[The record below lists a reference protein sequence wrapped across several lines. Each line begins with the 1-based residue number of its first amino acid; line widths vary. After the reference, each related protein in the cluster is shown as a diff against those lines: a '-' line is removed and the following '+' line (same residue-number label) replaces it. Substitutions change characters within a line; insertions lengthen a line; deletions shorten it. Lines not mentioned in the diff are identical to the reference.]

1 MPDKTTEMKVNQT
14 FDKAMDQINK
24 LEKAFREG
32 GMLEKAIAE
41 LDGDLSWLYDIR
53 SELSNAYEA
62 LESGHQGCMGHIS
75 EMLSKKKKI
84 TPSTPVGMVAEGVL
98 DGDDEDGF
106 MARSQ
111 LYFLARD
118 AIALHSMINDQDDLQ
133 PWVQSKIAQTS
144 KDIDAV
150 RRYTEYNEMEDGGAD
165 PMQVGPA
172 EEPAMEGYSV
182 MPDIDR
188 EKYQERD
195 GLEGPFQTKSGK
207 VVYYDTKEGSYY
219 DPDTDMYISYDD
231 WRSLDEST
239 VLNELL
245 PVVPVAIQAA
255 LAAGR
260 YVAPWLL
267 RKFAGKGG
275 ATILKR
281 AATKGIPSAIQGGKT
296 LVKKHGAVKTGLGTA
311 GRVGTGGAVGA
322 GAVNYGDEQDARVDT
337 AADKMDALRA
347 RDAKKRAGYYN
358 ADGSI
363 KEGRMSMRQLASMD
377 KDKARK
383 IEAMVGDESKYSDM
397 GDYQEAL
404 YNAAK
409 RMGLVEAKDEFK
421 PHMMYD
427 PKTGKG
433 KMAKKEQD
441 HLDMKAKGW
450 EHEKAHMK
458 EGKSPY
464 KKGTKKYNDHMAA
477 MHANSAEPKGKMIED
492 KVKTE
497 ATEFFTKIKKQ
508 AGVNK

>member
-1 MPDKTTEMKVNQT
+1 MSTERGSNANKVNNT
-14 FDKAMDQINK
+14 FTRIMGEINK
-24 LEKAFREG
+24 FEQVFKEG
-32 GMLEKAIAE
+32 GSIEQAIMDI
-41 LDGDLSWLYDIR
+41 DGDTSWLYDIR
-53 SELSNAYEA
+53 AELSNAYEA
-62 LESGHQGCMGHIS
+62 LEAGHQGTMGHLQ

-84 TPSTPVGMVAEGVL
+84 TPNTPVGMVAEGVL

-118 AIALHSMINDQDDLQ
+118 AIALHGMISDQDDLQ

-150 RRYTEYNEMEDGGAD
+150 RRYTEYNEMEDSGQD
-165 PMQVGPA
+165 PMDIGPA

-219 DPDTDMYISYDD
+219 DPDTDIYISYDE
-231 WRSLDEST
+231 WKALDEST
-239 VLNELL
+239 QLNELL
-245 PVVPVAIQAA
+245 PIVPIAIQAA
-255 LAAGR
+255 LTAGR
-260 YVAPWLL
+260 YVAPWIL

-275 ATILKR
+275 ATIINR
-281 AATKGIPSAIQGGKT
+281 AIQKGMPSAVKGAKT

-311 GRVGTGGAVGA
+311 GRVGTGGAVGH
-322 GAVNYGDEQDARVDT
+322 GAATYGDEQDTRTND
-337 AADKMDALRA
+337 AADAMNALRA

-363 KEGRMSMRQLASMD
+363 KETKAEVEYKLPKPAKGNAKKPTFPRKKQMVEG
-377 KDKARK
+377 KDK
-383 IEAMVGDESKYSDM
+383 
-397 GDYQEAL
+397 
-404 YNAAK
+404 
-409 RMGLVEAKDEFK
+409 FK

-433 KMAKKEQD
+433 TKANKEQD
-441 HLDMKAKGW
+441 HLDMKAKGYS
-450 EHEKAHMK
+450 HDKPKIK
-458 EGKSPY
+458 EGKSPH
-464 KKGTKKYNDHMAA
+464 KKGTEKYNKHMAA
-477 MHANSAEPKGKMIED
+477 MHANSAKPEGKMIED
-492 KVKTE
+492 KVKNE

>member
-1 MPDKTTEMKVNQT
+1 MPDKAMEMKVNQS

-24 LEKAFREG
+24 LEKAFRED
-32 GMLEKAIAE
+32 GMLEKAIEE
-41 LDGDLSWLYDIR
+41 LGGDSSWLYDIR

-62 LESGHQGCMGHIS
+62 MEAGHQGCMGHIT

-84 TPSTPVGMVAEGVL
+84 TPNTPVGMVAEGVL

-118 AIALHSMINDQDDLQ
+118 AIALHGMISDQDDLQ
-133 PWVQSKIAQTS
+133 PWIQSKIAQTS

-150 RRYTEYNEMEDGGAD
+150 RRYTEYNEMGDSGED
-165 PMQVGPA
+165 PMDIGPA

-219 DPDTDMYISYDD
+219 DPDTDIYISYDE
-231 WRSLDEST
+231 WRALDEST
-239 VLNELL
+239 QLNELL
-245 PVVPVAIQAA
+245 PVVPMAVQAA

-275 ATILKR
+275 ATIINR
-281 AATKGIPSAIQGGKT
+281 AIQKGVPSAVKGAKT

-311 GRVGTGGAVGA
+311 GRVGTGGAVGH
-322 GAVNYGDEQDARVDT
+322 GAATYGDEQDTRT
-337 AADKMDALRA
+337 NNAADAMDRLRA

-363 KEGRMSMRQLASMD
+363 KEVMQVAEKIMEEDKEILEQLD
-377 KDKARK
+377 DNKDTTK
-383 IEAMVGDESKYSDM
+383 I
-397 GDYQEAL
+397 
-404 YNAAK
+404 
-409 RMGLVEAKDEFK
+409 
-421 PHMMYD
+421 
-427 PKTGKG
+427 
-433 KMAKKEQD
+433 
-441 HLDMKAKGW
+441 
-450 EHEKAHMK
+450 K
-458 EGKSPY
+458 EGKSPH
-464 KKGTKKYNDHMAA
+464 KKGTKKYNAHMAA

-497 ATEFFTKIKKQ
+497 ATEFFNKIKKQ

>member
-1 MPDKTTEMKVNQT
+1 MPDKQMEMKVNQS
-14 FDKAMDQINK
+14 FSKAMDQVNK

-41 LDGDLSWLYDIR
+41 LGGDLSWLYDIR
-53 SELSNAYEA
+53 AELSNAYEA
-62 LESGHQGCMGHIS
+62 LEAGHQGCMGHLD

-84 TPSTPVGMVAEGVL
+84 TPNTPVDMVAEGVL

-118 AIALHSMINDQDDLQ
+118 AIALHGMISDQDDLQ
-133 PWVQSKIAQTS
+133 PWIQSKIAQTS

-165 PMQVGPA
+165 PMDIGPA
-172 EEPAMEGYSV
+172 EEPEMEDVATEGYSV

-219 DPDTDMYISYDD
+219 DPDTDIYISYDE
-231 WRSLDEST
+231 WRALDEST
-239 VLNELL
+239 QLNELL
-245 PVVPVAIQAA
+245 PVIPVAIQAA

-260 YVAPWLL
+260 YVAPWIL

-275 ATILKR
+275 ATIINR
-281 AATKGIPSAIQGGKT
+281 ALQKGLPSAVQGGKT
-296 LVKKHGAVKTGLGTA
+296 LVKKHGAVKTAAGTA
-311 GRVGTGGAVGA
+311 GRVGTGGSVGY
-322 GAVNYGDEQDARVDT
+322 GAATYGDEQDARTND
-337 AADKMDALRA
+337 AADKMDALRK

-363 KEGRMSMRQLASMD
+363 KEG
-377 KDKARK
+377 KD
-383 IEAMVGDESKYSDM
+383 D
-397 GDYQEAL
+397 
-404 YNAAK
+404 
-409 RMGLVEAKDEFK
+409 FK
-421 PHMMYD
+421 PHKMYD
-427 PKTGKG
+427 PKTGES
-433 KMAKKEQD
+433 KMAKVEKD

-450 EHEKAHMK
+450 THDKPKIK
-458 EGKSPY
+458 EGKSPH

-477 MHANSAEPKGKMIED
+477 MHANSAVPKGKMIED
-492 KVKTE
+492 KIKNE
-497 ATEFFTKIKKQ
+497 ATEFFTKVKKQ
-508 AGVNK
+508 VGVNK

>member
-1 MPDKTTEMKVNQT
+1 MNVGKIDRTIMKALDMVE
-14 FDKAMDQINK
+14 K
-24 LEKAFREG
+24 LEKLFANNGAFENAV
-32 GMLEKAIAE
+32 MEI
-41 LDGDLSWLYDIR
+41 DGDISYFGDVRKKLAQLYVDI
-53 SELSNAYEA
+53 EDLHMGAVGHNMD
-62 LESGHQGCMGHIS
+62 ESVTES
-75 EMLSKKKKI
+75 VKL
-84 TPSTPVGMVAEGVL
+84 TEGVL

-118 AIALHSMINDQDDLQ
+118 AIALHGMISDQDDLQ
-133 PWVQSKIAQTS
+133 PWIQSKIAQTS

-150 RRYTEYNEMEDGGAD
+150 RRYTEYNEMGDSGAD
-165 PMQVGPA
+165 PMDIGPA
-172 EEPAMEGYSV
+172 EEPEMEDVATEGYSV

-219 DPDTDMYISYDD
+219 DPDTDIYISYDE
-231 WRSLDEST
+231 WRTLDEST
-239 VLNELL
+239 QLNELL
-245 PVVPVAIQAA
+245 PVVPMAIQAA

-275 ATILKR
+275 ATIINR
-281 AATKGIPSAIQGGKT
+281 AINKGMPSAVKGAKT

-311 GRVGTGGAVGA
+311 GRVGTGGAVGH
-322 GAVNYGDEQDARVDT
+322 GAATYGDEGDARVDN
-337 AADKMDALRA
+337 AADAMDRLRA

-363 KEGRMSMRQLASMD
+363 KEG
-377 KDKARK
+377 
-383 IEAMVGDESKYSDM
+383 
-397 GDYQEAL
+397 
-404 YNAAK
+404 
-409 RMGLVEAKDEFK
+409 
-421 PHMMYD
+421 
-427 PKTGKG
+427 
-433 KMAKKEQD
+433 
-441 HLDMKAKGW
+441 
-450 EHEKAHMK
+450 
-458 EGKSPY
+458 KSPH

-477 MHANSAEPKGKMIED
+477 MHANSAKPEGKMIED

>member
-1 MPDKTTEMKVNQT
+1 MSTERGSNANKINNT
-14 FDKAMDQINK
+14 FERVMGEINK
-24 LEKAFREG
+24 FEQVFKQG
-32 GMLEKAIAE
+32 GSMEQAVMGV
-41 LDGDLSWLYDIR
+41 DGDVSHLKDVT
-53 SELSNAYEA
+53 EALSNLYEA
-62 LESGHQGCMGHIS
+62 LESAHYGTMGHIQ

-84 TPSTPVGMVAEGVL
+84 TPNTPVDMVAEGVL

-118 AIALHSMINDQDDLQ
+118 AIALHGMINDQDNLQ

-165 PMQVGPA
+165 PMQVGPTD
-172 EEPAMEGYSV
+172 EPAMEGYSV

-219 DPDTDMYISYDD
+219 DPDTDMYISYDE
-231 WRSLDEST
+231 WRALDEST
-239 VLNELL
+239 QLNELL
-245 PVVPVAIQAA
+245 PVVPMAIQAA

-267 RKFAGKGG
+267 KKFAGQGG

-281 AATKGIPSAIQGGKT
+281 AATKGIPSAVKGAKT

-311 GRVGTGGAVGA
+311 GRVGTGGAVGH
-322 GAVNYGDEQDARVDT
+322 GAATYGDEQDDRVDT
-337 AADKMDALRA
+337 AADKMDALRK
-347 RDAKKRAGYYN
+347 RDAKRRAGYYN

-363 KEGRMSMRQLASMD
+363 KETKAEVEYKLDKPDSKKSKPPKFPRQKQM
-377 KDKARK
+377 
-383 IEAMVGDESKYSDM
+383 
-397 GDYQEAL
+397 
-404 YNAAK
+404 
-409 RMGLVEAKDEFK
+409 VEAKDEFK

-433 KMAKKEQD
+433 KMAKVKQD

-450 EHEKAHMK
+450 GHDKPKIK
-458 EGKSPY
+458 EGKSPH
-464 KKGTKKYNDHMAA
+464 KKGTPKYKAHMAA
-477 MHANSAEPKGKMIED
+477 MHANSAKPEGKMIED